1 MKFLLPPEPG
11 VHPKHRPDRR
21 PCRCAW
27 RGHLQLR
34 VLPVGCVGS
43 RPPGRFLL
51 PFCVSPPENLPP
63 QMSRGDR
70 GMSAGKRVSSPP
82 RAERGQ
88 TLIAEQNRHARR
100 PLSTPTSSPSYLS
113 HFPFCGQGFY
123 LISTLSS
130 SVSFSVSLLTLATER
145 ENKQGV
151 EKGHQTPPLFVPPGG
166 FGAAEPDQG
175 CVGWHGGCSRDSG
188 GAGGAQRCS
197 GGQEGMLEGSQGVL
211 EVSRGVLVVLG

>member
-34 VLPVGCVGS
+34 VLPVGRVGS
-43 RPPGRFLL
+43 RLPGRFLL

-70 GMSAGKRVSSPP
+70 GVSAGKRVSSPP

-88 TLIAEQNRHARR
+88 TLVAEQNRRARR
-100 PLSTPTSSPSYLS
+100 PLSTPASSPSYPS
-113 HFPFCGQGFY
+113 HFPFCGRGFY
-123 LISTLSS
+123 LISALSS
-130 SVSFSVSLLTLATER
+130 SISFSVSLLTLATER

-151 EKGHQTPPLFVPPGG
+151 EKGHQTPLLLSLREG
-166 FGAAEPDQG
+166 FGAAERGRG
-175 CVGWHGGCSRDSG
+175 CVGWRGGYSRDLG
-188 GAGGAQRCS
+188 GAGGAQQCS
-197 GGQEGMLEGSQGVL
+197 GGTEGCWRGLRGCWRCLGVL
-211 EVSRGVLVVLG
+211 AVLG